1 MARLFVVDQ
10 TEGCTSR
17 IVGTY
22 GYMSPEY
29 AMHGHFSVKSD
40 VFSFGVLVL
49 EIITGQKNNNSFY
62 ESERAEDL
70 LCYAWRQWQEGN
82 GLELLEPVLREHLS
96 RSEFM
101 RCLHIGLLCVQD
113 DIAKRPTMA
122 SVVLM
127 LNSNSVTLALP
138 SAPPFSSQTTAKKFE
153 MELED
158 ETVNQV
164 SITELDPR

>member
-10 TEGCTSR
+10 SEACTSR

-49 EIITGQKNNNSFY
+49 EIISGQKNNSFY
-62 ESERAEDL
+62 QSERADEDL

-82 GLELLEPVLREHLS
+82 GLELLEPVLREHFS
-96 RSEFM
+96 R
-101 RCLHIGLLCVQD
+101 I
-113 DIAKRPTMA
+113 
-122 SVVLM
+122 
-127 LNSNSVTLALP
+127 P
-138 SAPPFSSQTTAKKFE
+138 SAPPFSSQTTTKKFE
-153 MELED
+153 MQLED
-158 ETVNQV
+158 ETVSDSSQAILKDHSASTSIPDSVNEV
-164 SITELDPR
+164 SISELDPR

>member
-10 TEGCTSR
+10 SEACTSR

-49 EIITGQKNNNSFY
+49 EIISGQKNNSFY
-62 ESERAEDL
+62 QSECADDL
-70 LCYAWRQWQEGN
+70 LCYEWRQWQEGN
-82 GLELLEPVLREHLS
+82 ALEFIEPVLGERFS
-96 RSEFM
+96 RSEVM
-101 RCLHIGLLCVQD
+101 RCIHIGLLCVQD
-113 DIAKRPTMA
+113 DVAKRPTMA

-127 LNSNSVTLALP
+127 LNSYSVTLAVP
-138 SAPPFSSQTTAKKFE
+138 SAPPFSNQTSTKKFHT
-153 MELED
+153 ELE
-158 ETVNQV
+158 EKQ
-164 SITELDPR
+164 